1 MHTST
6 DDPQTP
12 TDELRTAPATDAAP
26 LRDVFAKARHHE
38 RAELLAAARAADVIP
53 YFHVL
58 STPAMPVV
66 EMEGAQ
72 RIMLGSNNYLG
83 LTGDE
88 RVLAGAQDALH
99 RYGTGLTGS
108 RPLNGTTPLHLELE
122 AEIAEWMGSEDALV
136 FTTGHQANL
145 GTLGTILGVG
155 DTVIA
160 DSGDHASILDGC
172 LLSRAKLRPFRH
184 NRLEKLEKMLQRA
197 EGDGGG
203 VLVVVDG
210 VFSMEGDI
218 APLVDICELCE
229 RYGARLMVDEA
240 HGAGVLG
247 ARGAGTAELL
257 GLEDRVDLRVGTFS
271 KSLASCGGFV
281 AGPADV
287 LEYLRYYSRAFIF
300 TASAVPA
307 ALGAAL
313 AALRVLRSPDGAAL
327 LERVLGNAWRL
338 RDGLE
343 QLGFAVVAP
352 QSLPPRPSVIG
363 AQAASH
369 PLAAQVAPNP
379 QAADGASH
387 PTGAAPGVRLDPQGA
402 PAIVTPIV
410 PVLVGDD
417 WKAALLWRALYDAG
431 VFVNTAL
438 HPAVPPGGALLR
450 TSVMATHDEAVI
462 DRALDAFARVKHT
475 FEAAHGPLPRP
486 KEKGRF

>member
-1 MHTST
+1 MHTSI
-6 DDPQTP
+6 
-12 TDELRTAPATDAAP
+12 
-26 LRDVFAKARHHE
+26 DVFAKARSHE
-38 RAELLAAARAADVIP
+38 RSEVLAAAREADVLP

-58 STPAMPVV
+58 TSPAMPVV

-88 RVLAGAQDALH
+88 RVLKGAEDALH

-108 RPLNGTTPLHLELE
+108 RLLNGTIPLHLELE
-122 AEIAEWMGSEDALV
+122 REIAEWMETDDALV

-145 GTLGTILGVG
+145 GALGTLLGPA
-155 DTVIA
+155 DTVIV

-184 NRLEKLEKMLQRA
+184 NRLDKLEKMLDRA
-197 EGDGGG
+197 QGDGGG

-218 APLVDICELCE
+218 APLGEICDLCE

-247 ARGAGTAELL
+247 ERGAGAAELL
-257 GLEDRVDLRVGTFS
+257 GVADRVDLRMGTFS

-281 AGPADV
+281 AGPAEVID
-287 LEYLRYYSRAFIF
+287 YLRVSSRAFLF

-307 ALGAAL
+307 AVGAAL
-313 AALRVLRSPDGAAL
+313 SALRVLRSDDGPQL
-327 LERVLGNAWRL
+327 LERVLANARFF
-338 RDGLE
+338 RDGLHE
-343 QLGFAVVAP
+343 LGYAVVSP
-352 QSLPPRPSVIG
+352 QTLP
-363 AQAASH
+363 
-369 PLAAQVAPNP
+369 
-379 QAADGASH
+379 ADGRSQ
-387 PTGAAPGVRLDPQGA
+387 TGAPGLLGGSPGDPQT
-402 PAIVTPIV
+402 IVTPII
-410 PVLVGDD
+410 PLLVGED
-417 WKAALLWRALYDAG
+417 WKTALLWRALYDAG

-450 TSVMATHDEAVI
+450 TSVMATHDTPTLE
-462 DRALDAFARVKHT
+462 RALEIFARVKRE
-475 FEAAHGPLPRP
+475 FEAEQGPLPGP
-486 KEKGRF
+486 EHD